1 MVKKKLEINIYMS
14 YNASMIPLY
23 WRLVKVILFAV
34 CRSVRFGVV
43 NAGPAQQ
50 AVPDRNRDAIFVF
63 WHNRMFFMT
72 YFMKI
77 RYVSRGHRLVVFSS
91 YSKDGEIMTR
101 LESSLGTSVIR
112 GSTSKGAIKGL
123 INLLR
128 KALTG
133 YSPVITPDGPRG
145 PKYEVQDG
153 LLFLAQKTGFAIIP
167 VSWNATK
174 FYRFKS
180 WDSFMIPLPG
190 AEVTVTYGEPVIA
203 RPGEDKESLRKR
215 IRDALMKITED

>member
-1 MVKKKLEINIYMS
+1 
-14 YNASMIPLY
+14 MISLY
-23 WRLVKVILFAV
+23 WRLAKAVLFGL
-34 CRSVRFGVV
+34 CRCTRFKETNAAQVRDLVS
-43 NAGPAQQ
+43 
-50 AVPDRNRDAIFVF
+50 DRTKNAIFVF

-72 YFMKI
+72 YLMKI
-77 RYVSRGHRLVVFSS
+77 RYVARGHRLVVFSS

-128 KALTG
+128 KVRTG

-153 LLFLAQKTGFAIIP
+153 LLFMAQKTGLPVIP
-167 VSWNATK
+167 VSWNADRVH
-174 FYRFKS
+174 RFKS
-180 WDSFMIPLPG
+180 WDSFMVPLPF
-190 AEVTVTYGEPVIA
+190 AHVNVTYGQPVIA
-203 RPGEDKESLRKR
+203 QAGEDKESLRRR
-215 IRDALMKITED
+215 IKDALMKITVD

>member
-1 MVKKKLEINIYMS
+1 
-14 YNASMIPLY
+14 MISLY
-23 WRLVKVILFAV
+23 WRLGKAILFAL
-34 CRSVRFGVV
+34 CRTCRFREI
-43 NAGPAQQ
+43 NAQPARDL
-50 AVPDRNRDAIFVF
+50 VPDKSRSAIFVF

-77 RYVSRGHRLVVFSS
+77 RYVARGHKLLVFSS

-153 LLFLAQKTGFAIIP
+153 LLFLAQKTGFPIIP
-167 VSWNATK
+167 VSWSANR
-174 FYRFKS
+174 FHRFKS
-180 WDSFMIPLPG
+180 WDSFMIPMPF
-190 AEVTVTYGEPVIA
+190 ARVNVTYGQPVIA
-203 RPGEDKESLRKR
+203 QVGEDKETLRQR
-215 IRDALMKITED
+215 IKDALMEITVD

>member
-1 MVKKKLEINIYMS
+1 
-14 YNASMIPLY
+14 MITLY
-23 WRLVKVILFAV
+23 WLLGKTVLFLL
-34 CRSVRFGVV
+34 CRSVRFREI
-43 NAGPAQQ
+43 NAQPVRDL
-50 AVPDRNRDAIFVF
+50 VPDKSKNAIFVF
-63 WHNRMFFMT
+63 WHNRMFYMT

-77 RYVSRGHRLVVFSS
+77 RYVARGHRLLVFSS

-101 LESSLGTSVIR
+101 LESSLGTAVIR

-153 LLFLAQKTGFAIIP
+153 LVFLAQKTGFPVIP
-167 VSWNATK
+167 ISWNADK
-174 FYRFKS
+174 VHRFKS
-180 WDSFMIPLPG
+180 WDSFMIPLPL
-190 AEVTVTYGEPVIA
+190 ARVRVTYGQPVIA
-203 RPGEDKESLRKR
+203 QPNEDKESLRQR
-215 IRDALMKITED
+215 IKDALMKITVD

>member
-1 MVKKKLEINIYMS
+1 
-14 YNASMIPLY
+14 MIPLY
-23 WRLVKVILFAV
+23 WRLGKAVLFFL
-34 CRSVRFGVV
+34 CRTTRFKEINAEQVRDL
-43 NAGPAQQ
+43 
-50 AVPDRNRDAIFVF
+50 VPDKNQNAIFVF

-77 RYVSRGHRLVVFSS
+77 RYVCQGHRLLVFSS

-153 LLFLAQKTGFAIIP
+153 LVFLAQKTGFPIIP
-167 VSWNATK
+167 ISWNANR

-180 WDSFMIPLPG
+180 WDSFMIPLPF
-190 AEVTVTYGEPVIA
+190 ARVRVTYGQPVIA
-203 RPGEDKESLRKR
+203 QAHEDKEALRQR
-215 IRDALMKITED
+215 IKDALMEITVD

>member
-1 MVKKKLEINIYMS
+1 MGF
-14 YNASMIPLY
+14 MIPLY
-23 WRLVKVILFAV
+23 WRLGKAVLFGL
-34 CRSVRFGVV
+34 CRTCRFREI
-43 NAGPAQQ
+43 NAGL
-50 AVPDRNRDAIFVF
+50 VRDFVSDRTKNVIFVF

-77 RYVSRGHRLVVFSS
+77 RYVARGHKLLVFSS

-153 LLFLAQKTGFAIIP
+153 LLFLSQKTGFPIIP
-167 VSWNATK
+167 ISWNASK

-190 AEVTVTYGEPVIA
+190 ARVTVTYGQPVIA
-203 RPGEDKESLRKR
+203 QANEDKEALRKR
-215 IRDALMKITED
+215 IKDALMKITVD

>member
-1 MVKKKLEINIYMS
+1 
-14 YNASMIPLY
+14 MITLY
-23 WRLVKVILFAV
+23 WLLGKAVLFGL
-34 CRSVRFGVV
+34 CRTCRFREV
-43 NAGPAQQ
+43 NAQPVRDL
-50 AVPDRNRDAIFVF
+50 VPDKSRNAIFVF

-77 RYVSRGHRLVVFSS
+77 CYVARGHKLLVFSS

-101 LESSLGTSVIR
+101 LESSLGTAVIR

-153 LLFLAQKTGFAIIP
+153 LLFLSQKTGFPIIP
-167 VSWNATK
+167 ISWNASK

-190 AEVTVTYGEPVIA
+190 ARVTVTYGQPVIA
-203 RPGEDKESLRKR
+203 QANEDKEALRKR
-215 IRDALMKITED
+215 IKDALMKITVD